1 MPIVP
6 SAGVKRQP
14 QKSSNSSRKF
24 GGGQKLP
31 AAAMTSAQYQSDQY
45 ARPPKPPT
53 AKTQDTVKQFAF
65 YCGTADTGWMSQRG
79 RTPRACQFAQ
89 A

>member
-6 SAGVKRQP
+6 SVGVKRQAP
-14 QKSSNSSRKF
+14 KNSNSSRQF

-31 AAAMTSAQYQSDQY
+31 VAAMTSAQYQNAQR
-45 ARPPKPPT
+45 AKPPKPPA

-65 YCGTADTGWMSQRG
+65 YCGTADTRWMSLPG